1 MEFLSKIWEKIKSFF
16 TNKEPKVDQAAIDE
30 ARAQRL
36 QELNDPE
43 DDFADDIAYD
53 EDELVKLS
61 RQAANKRTFRSAY
74 YIFGSLL
81 AIGLVA
87 WGLIGLLITPKP
99 DISIM
104 IQADGMVEDGDV
116 ESIRTLVADAV
127 GDQNGDGKV
136 VVEVTEISMPAL
148 RNEET
153 EAAFLAGKESIEET
167 LVAPTIA
174 LLFGREEFLAQT
186 DATEDR
192 LALAEILPDLSE
204 NNPLKDYFIAY
215 RQGDTKQ
222 IAVAKDV
229 YNTLS

>member
-87 WGLIGLLITPKP
+87 WGLIGLWITPKP

-136 VVEVTEISMPAL
+136 VVEVTEISMPAQ

>member
-16 TNKEPKVDQAAIDE
+16 TNKEPKVDQASIDE

-53 EDELVKLS
+53 EAELVKLS

-87 WGLIGLLITPKP
+87 WGLIGLWITPKP

-136 VVEVTEISMPAL
+136 VVEVTEISMPAQ

-186 DATEDR
+186 DAAEDR

>member
-53 EDELVKLS
+53 EAELVKLS

-87 WGLIGLLITPKP
+87 WGLIGLWITPKP

>member
-16 TNKEPKVDQAAIDE
+16 MNKEPKVDQAAIDE

-53 EDELVKLS
+53 EAELVKLS

-87 WGLIGLLITPKP
+87 WGLIGLWITPKP

-136 VVEVTEISMPAL
+136 VVEVTEISMPAQ

>member
-87 WGLIGLLITPKP
+87 WGLIGLWITPKP

-136 VVEVTEISMPAL
+136 VVEVTEISMPAQ

-192 LALAEILPDLSE
+192 LALAEILSDLSE

>member
-74 YIFGSLL
+74 YISGSLL

-87 WGLIGLLITPKP
+87 WGLIGLWITPKP

-136 VVEVTEISMPAL
+136 VVEVTEISMPAQ

-153 EAAFLAGKESIEET
+153 EAAFLAGQESIEET

>member
-53 EDELVKLS
+53 AEELTRLS

-74 YIFGSLL
+74 YIFGSIL
-81 AIGLVA
+81 AVGLVA

-99 DISIM
+99 DISIL
-104 IQADGMVEDGDV
+104 IQADGLVEDGDV
-116 ESIRTLVADAV
+116 ESIRILVADAV

-136 VVEVTEISMPAL
+136 VVEVTEISMPAQ

-174 LLFGREEFLAQT
+174 LLFGREEFLAQADVT
-186 DATEDR
+186 QDR
-192 LALAEILPDLSE
+192 LALAEVLPDLSE
-204 NNPLKDYFIAY
+204 NNPLKDYFVAY

>member
-53 EDELVKLS
+53 EAELVKLS

-136 VVEVTEISMPAL
+136 VVEVTEISMPAQ

>member
-1 MEFLSKIWEKIKSFF
+1 MEFLSKIWEKIKLFF
-16 TNKEPKVDQAAIDE
+16 TNKEPKLDQAAIDE
-30 ARAQRL
+30 ARAKRL

-43 DDFADDIAYD
+43 DDFADDMAYD
-53 EDELVKLS
+53 AEELTKLS

-104 IQADGMVEDGDV
+104 IQADGLVEDGDV

-127 GDQNGDGKV
+127 GDRNEDGKV
-136 VVEVTEISMPAL
+136 VVEVTEISMPAQ

-174 LLFGREEFLAQT
+174 LLFGREEFLAQADVT
-186 DATEDR
+186 QDR
-192 LALAEILPDLSE
+192 LALAEVLPDLSE
-204 NNPLKDYFIAY
+204 NNPLKDYFVAY

-229 YNTLS
+229 YNILS

>member
-53 EDELVKLS
+53 EAELVKLS

-87 WGLIGLLITPKP
+87 WGLIGLWITPKP

-136 VVEVTEISMPAL
+136 VVEVTEISMPAQ